1 MFGVDNLF
9 EQIERGREGKNIG
22 LSTGMPK
29 MDSYTGGL
37 QKSCYTLIFGL
48 SGSGKSS
55 FVLYT
60 HIYRPLKDYP
70 EKNINLLFPWNE
82 WNRFIS

>member
-29 MDSYTGGL
+29 WIVIQAVY
-37 QKSCYTLIFGL
+37 KRAAI
-48 SGSGKSS
+48 
-55 FVLYT
+55 
-60 HIYRPLKDYP
+60 P
-70 EKNINLLFPWNE
+70 
-82 WNRFIS
+82 